1 MIKPMKKPEKRRTP
15 QEPIAAKPFPRP
27 NVEFAY
33 SGDPSDVTADKMRS
47 LICNPIYAGIGQF
60 PALVDEETWVRAATQ
75 MIQKEGAEQF
85 LVNMLHVL
93 RLSWKTITPESE

>member
-1 MIKPMKKPEKRRTP
+1 MKKAVKRPIP
-15 QEPIAAKPFPRP
+15 QVPKAAKPLPRP

-33 SGDPSDVTADKMRS
+33 SGDPSDMTADKMRS

-60 PALVDEETWVRAATQ
+60 PPLVEEETWVRAATQ
-75 MIQKEGAEQF
+75 MIEKEGAEQF

-93 RLSWKTITPESE
+93 RLSLKSMKSNDE